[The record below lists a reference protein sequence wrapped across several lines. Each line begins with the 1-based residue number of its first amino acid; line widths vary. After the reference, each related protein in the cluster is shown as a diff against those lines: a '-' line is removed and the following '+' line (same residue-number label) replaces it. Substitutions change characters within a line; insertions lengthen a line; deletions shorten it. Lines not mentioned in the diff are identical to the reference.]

1 MKSWKSFLL
10 VIPWLCLGCGTLDN
24 DSVPPEKPTE
34 KMNED
39 NLELIQDE
47 EKELI
52 IASVL
57 PAQKE
62 SLVLVGGS
70 CGEGAWNPLYIYK
83 TKESSDWM
91 IWHTDFRI
99 EGFEE
104 VYEEG
109 FEYCI
114 KIRIRCWRPD
124 PEIADHNPRKC
135 ELVEVISKEKKD
147 SVHIPAEFLGE

>member
-10 VIPWLCLGCGTLDN
+10 FVPWLCLGCGALDS
-24 DSVPPEKPTE
+24 DSVLPEKSTE
-34 KMNED
+34 NKDED
-39 NLELIQDE
+39 TLELIRDE

-70 CGEGAWNPLYIYK
+70 CGEGAWNPLYICK
-83 TKESSDWM
+83 TEESSDWM
-91 IWHTDFRI
+91 LWYTDLQI
-99 EGFEE
+99 EGFGET
-104 VYEEG
+104 YEEG
-109 FEYCI
+109 FEYVI

-147 SVHIPAEFLGE
+147 SASVPAEFLEE